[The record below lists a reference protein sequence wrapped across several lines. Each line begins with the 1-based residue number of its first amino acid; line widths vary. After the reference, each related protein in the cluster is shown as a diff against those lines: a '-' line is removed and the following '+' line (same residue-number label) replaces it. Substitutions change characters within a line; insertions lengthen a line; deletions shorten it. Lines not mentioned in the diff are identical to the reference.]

1 MNQSIRLV
9 TNVKKS
15 QISDDGEFFKIKG
28 IPVTVNNAVMNGLL
42 YPEDENAKGMPSING
57 RLMTLGHP
65 KNASGETV
73 STADGEALVNHFGG
87 GSVGSPYL
95 TNGVHYVD
103 AKIRKA
109 TLKAQ
114 PNGEWFYNR
123 LDQKQS
129 IGVSTGLFSDRDMT
143 AGVTTNGK
151 EYFGVARNQR
161 YDHLALLHES
171 EPPAGGKDT
180 FINFNSADQDLII
193 NVNVDDY
200 IVHKNDSAVLRA
212 IDYLKGLIGNEKIET
227 NESSFNDTDSLIR
240 AKLRAERTTKPDEY
254 LYPSETYPNFFIY
267 EKAGTML
274 KQAYLLE
281 EGVITFVGE
290 PKAVVKDVDWKEIKS
305 DLNTNEDNANMRKF
319 IIDQLTA
326 KGITVNAAATD
337 EQLQAE
343 LTKVLA
349 TNSAPVGG
357 EEMPA
362 WAQALMTNMKTV
374 SDKVDSMEKT
384 KLTAEEEAKAKKA
397 KELAANSAIAGLG
410 FVEADLL
417 KMETN
422 RLDDLYAKH
431 SGQIV
436 GNAYAGMGA
445 RTEGVAEI
453 DLNSLLQGAE

>member
-1 MNQSIRLV
+1 MPQSIRLV

-65 KNASGETV
+65 KNDNGETV
-73 STADGEALVNHFGG
+73 STSDGEALVNHFGG
-87 GSVGSPYL
+87 GSVGLPYL

-123 LDQKQS
+123 LDQKLP

-180 FINFNSADQDLII
+180 FINFNSANQDLII

-212 IDYLKGLIGNEKIET
+212 IEYMKGLIGNEKIEA

-240 AKLRAERTTKPDEY
+240 AKLRAERTTMPDEY

-290 PKAVVKDVDWKEIKS
+290 PKAVVKDVDWKDIKS
-305 DLNTNEDNANMRKF
+305 DLNTNEDNAMRTEMLAELKV
-319 IIDQLTA
+319 
-326 KGITVNAAATD
+326 KGITVNAEITD
-337 EQLQAE
+337 TE
-343 LTKVLA
+343 LMAKYKESLTA
-349 TNSAPVGG
+349 NSAAGTG
-357 EEMPA
+357 DSKLLDA
-362 WAQALMTNMKTV
+362 INALTA
-374 SDKVDSMEKT
+374 KVDAMEKT

-436 GNAYAGMGA
+436 GNAYAGMGS
-445 RTEGVAEI
+445 TAE
-453 DLNSLLQGAE
+453 DEVF

>member
-87 GSVGSPYL
+87 GSVGLPYL

-123 LDQKQS
+123 LDQKLP

-180 FINFNSADQDLII
+180 FINFNSADKDLII

-212 IDYLKGLIGNEKIET
+212 IDYLKGLIGNEKIEA

-305 DLNTNEDNANMRKF
+305 DLNTNEDNSMRK
-319 IIDQLTA
+319 LLSAGLEA
-326 KGITVNAAATD
+326 KGITVNSD
-337 EQLQAE
+337 MPDAE
-343 LTKVLA
+343 LLKLYNENHVA
-349 TNSAPVGG
+349 ANQDAGNGG
-357 EEMPA
+357 KLLDA
-362 WAQALMTNMKTV
+362 INALTA
-374 SDKVDSMEKT
+374 KVDAMEKT

-397 KELAANSAIAGLG
+397 KELAANAAIADLG
-410 FVEADLL
+410 FTEADLL
-417 KMETN
+417 QMTTN
-422 RLDDLYAKH
+422 RLDDLHAKH
-431 SGQIV
+431 SGVIV
-436 GNAYAGMGA
+436 GNASAAFGGDKSASEFDNYVPA
-445 RTEGVAEI
+445 
-453 DLNSLLQGAE
+453 

>member
-65 KNASGETV
+65 KNSSGETV

-87 GSVGSPYL
+87 GSVGFPYL

-123 LDQKQS
+123 LDRKLP

-200 IVHKNDSAVLRA
+200 IVNKSESKLGKAMAFFKEL
-212 IDYLKGLIGNEKIET
+212 LGNEELEN
-227 NESSFNDTDSLIR
+227 NESSFNDIQDLIR
-240 AKLRAERTTKPDEY
+240 SKLKSERKTKQDEY
-254 LYPSETYPNFFIY
+254 LYPRETYDTFFIY
-267 EKAGTML
+267 EKDGTML
-274 KQAYLLE
+274 KQVYMNDD
-281 EGVITFVGE
+281 GVITFVGE
-290 PKAVVKDVDWKEIKS
+290 PKAVIKDVDWKEIKS
-305 DLNTNEDNANMRKF
+305 DLNTNEDNAMRTEMLAELKVKG
-319 IIDQLTA
+319 IAVNAEITDTELMAKYKESLTANSAAGTGDSKLLDAINALTA
-326 KGITVNAAATD
+326 K
-337 EQLQAE
+337 
-343 LTKVLA
+343 
-349 TNSAPVGG
+349 
-357 EEMPA
+357 
-362 WAQALMTNMKTV
+362 
-374 SDKVDSMEKT
+374 VDAMEKT

>member
-42 YPEDENAKGMPSING
+42 YPEDENEKGMPSING

-65 KNASGETV
+65 KNANGETV

-87 GSVGSPYL
+87 GSVGLPYL

-123 LDQKQS
+123 LDKKQS

-200 IVHKNDSAVLRA
+200 IVNKSESKLGKAMAFFKEL
-212 IDYLKGLIGNEKIET
+212 LGNEELEN

-240 AKLRAERTTKPDEY
+240 AKLRAERTTMPDEY

-305 DLNTNEDNANMRKF
+305 DLNTNEDNSMRK
-319 IIDQLTA
+319 LLSAGLEA
-326 KGITVNAAATD
+326 KGITVNSD
-337 EQLQAE
+337 MPDAE
-343 LTKVLA
+343 LLKLYNENHVA
-349 TNSAPVGG
+349 ANQDAGNGG
-357 EEMPA
+357 KLLDA
-362 WAQALMTNMKTV
+362 INALTA
-374 SDKVDSMEKT
+374 KVDAMEKT

-397 KELAANSAIAGLG
+397 KELAANSAIASLG

-436 GNAYAGMGA
+436 GNAYAGMGS
-445 RTEGVAEI
+445 TAE
-453 DLNSLLQGAE
+453 DEVF

>member
-65 KNASGETV
+65 KNANGDTV

-87 GSVGSPYL
+87 GSVGLPYL

-123 LDQKQS
+123 LDQKLP

-143 AGVTTNGK
+143 SGVTTNGK

-200 IVHKNDSAVLRA
+200 IVNKSESKLGKAMAFFKEL
-212 IDYLKGLIGNEKIET
+212 LGNEELET

-240 AKLRAERTTKPDEY
+240 AKLRAERTTKTDEY

-305 DLNTNEDNANMRKF
+305 DLNTNEDNSMRK
-319 IIDQLTA
+319 LLSAGLEA
-326 KGITVNAAATD
+326 KGITVNSD
-337 EQLQAE
+337 MPDAE
-343 LTKVLA
+343 LLKLYNENHVA
-349 TNSAPVGG
+349 ANQDAGNGG
-357 EEMPA
+357 KLLDA
-362 WAQALMTNMKTV
+362 INALTA
-374 SDKVDSMEKT
+374 KVDAMEKT

-397 KELAANSAIAGLG
+397 KELAANSAIASLG

-436 GNAYAGMGA
+436 GNAYAGMGSA
-445 RTEGVAEI
+445 AE
-453 DLNSLLQGAE
+453 DEVF

>member
-1 MNQSIRLV
+1 
-9 TNVKKS
+9 
-15 QISDDGEFFKIKG
+15 
-28 IPVTVNNAVMNGLL
+28 MNGLL

-65 KNASGETV
+65 KNANGETV

-87 GSVGSPYL
+87 GSVGLPYL

-123 LDQKQS
+123 LDQKLP

-180 FINFNSADQDLII
+180 FINFNSADKDLII

-200 IVHKNDSAVLRA
+200 IVNKSESKLGKAMAFFKEL
-212 IDYLKGLIGNEKIET
+212 LGNEELEN

-240 AKLRAERTTKPDEY
+240 AKLRAERTTKQDEY
-254 LYPSETYPNFFIY
+254 LYPVETYPNFFIY

-274 KQAYLLE
+274 KQAYLLD

-290 PKAVVKDVDWKEIKS
+290 PKAAVKDVDWKEIKS
-305 DLNTNEDNANMRKF
+305 DLNTNEDNAMREKLIALLAANGF
-319 IIDQLTA
+319 VANAAHTEDQLM
-326 KGITVNAAATD
+326 
-337 EQLQAE
+337 AE
-343 LTKVLA
+343 LTKALA
-349 TNSAPVGG
+349 ANSANKG
-357 EEMPA
+357 EEVPA

-374 SDKVDSMEKT
+374 SDKVDSMEAT

-431 SGQIV
+431 SGKIV
-436 GNAYAGMGA
+436 GNAYAGMGS
-445 RTEGVAEI
+445 TAE
-453 DLNSLLQGAE
+453 DEVF

>member
-1 MNQSIRLV
+1 MPQSIRLV
-9 TNVKKS
+9 TNVNKS

-65 KNASGETV
+65 KNANGETV

-123 LDQKQS
+123 LDQKLP

-151 EYFGVARNQR
+151 EYFGIARNQR

-200 IVHKNDSAVLRA
+200 IVNKSESKLGKAMAFFKEL
-212 IDYLKGLIGNEKIET
+212 LGNEELET
-227 NESSFNDTDSLIR
+227 NESSFNDIQDLIS
-240 AKLRAERTTKPDEY
+240 AKLKSERKTRQDEY
-254 LYPSETYPNFFIY
+254 LYPRETYDTFFIY
-267 EKAGTML
+267 EKDGTML
-274 KQAYLLE
+274 KQVYMNDD
-281 EGVITFVGE
+281 GVITFVGE
-290 PKAVVKDVDWKEIKS
+290 PKAAVKDVDWKEIKS
-305 DLNTNEDNANMRKF
+305 DLNTNEDNSMRK
-319 IIDQLTA
+319 LLSAGLEA
-326 KGITVNAAATD
+326 KGITVNSD
-337 EQLQAE
+337 MPDAE
-343 LTKVLA
+343 LLKLYNENHVA
-349 TNSAPVGG
+349 ANQDAGNGG
-357 EEMPA
+357 KLLDA
-362 WAQALMTNMKTV
+362 INALTA
-374 SDKVDSMEKT
+374 KVDAMEKT

-397 KELAANSAIAGLG
+397 KELAANSAIADLG
-410 FVEADLL
+410 FTEADLL
-417 KMETN
+417 QMTTN
-422 RLDDLYAKH
+422 RLDDLHAKH
-431 SGQIV
+431 SGVIV
-436 GNAYAGMGA
+436 GNASAAFGGDKSASEFDNYVPA
-445 RTEGVAEI
+445 
-453 DLNSLLQGAE
+453 

>member
-65 KNASGETV
+65 KNANGETV
-73 STADGEALVNHFGG
+73 STSDGEALVNHFGG
-87 GSVGSPYL
+87 GSVGLPYL

-123 LDQKQS
+123 LDQKLA

-200 IVHKNDSAVLRA
+200 IVNKSESKLGKAMAFFKEL
-212 IDYLKGLIGNEKIET
+212 LGNEELEN

-267 EKAGTML
+267 EKSGTML

-305 DLNTNEDNANMRKF
+305 DLNTNEDNSMRTEMLAELKV
-319 IIDQLTA
+319 
-326 KGITVNAAATD
+326 KGITVNAEITD
-337 EQLQAE
+337 TE
-343 LTKVLA
+343 LMAKYKESLTA
-349 TNSAPVGG
+349 NSTADTGDSKLLD
-357 EEMPA
+357 A
-362 WAQALMTNMKTV
+362 INALTA
-374 SDKVDSMEKT
+374 KVDAMEKT

-410 FVEADLL
+410 FTEADLL
-417 KMETN
+417 QMTTN
-422 RLDDLYAKH
+422 RLDDLHAKH
-431 SGQIV
+431 SGVIV
-436 GNAYAGMGA
+436 GNASAAFGGDKSASEFDNYVPA
-445 RTEGVAEI
+445 
-453 DLNSLLQGAE
+453 